1 MGLKNAGVS
10 HIALVE
16 WNHDACNTLRRNFDP
31 AIVHEGDVRD
41 FNFSSYSDVDIIA
54 GGPPCQPFSLGG
66 KANGYNDRRD
76 MFPAATASI
85 RALKPKAFVFENVKG
100 LLRKSFADYFKY
112 ILLQLEYPGFV
123 LPYADWRQNFHALH
137 EYDKTGSAEKDYDVS
152 FFLVNTANYGVPQI
166 RERVIIVGIR
176 RDMNVKWEFPKPTH
190 SKDALLWNM
199 FVTGEYWR
207 VHGKE
212 NYLPE
217 SIAKETAKRLEAKYG
232 ISAPALA
239 PWETVRDAIEGI
251 EETAGEGKMRDGARE
266 YPGHTGSLIDWPSKT
281 IKAGAHGV
289 PGGEN
294 MLKLPDGSVRYYSVA
309 EAKRIQ
315 TFPDEYAIEGSWTEA
330 MRQLGNAVPVKLA
343 TRIAESVIAALTPTE
358 EKAPFAPQTLRVP
371 QFCNSPVNNSLAV

>member
-31 AIVHEGDVRD
+31 AIVHEEDVRD
-41 FNFSSYSDVDIIA
+41 FDFSSYSDVDIIA

-85 RALKPKAFVFENVKG
+85 RTLKPKAFIFENVKG

-112 ILLQLEYPGFV
+112 ILLQLEYPDFV

-137 EYDKTGSAEKDYDVS
+137 EYDKTGRTEKEYDVS
-152 FFLVNTANYGVPQI
+152 FSLVNTANYGVPQI

-176 RDMNVKWEFPKPTH
+176 KDMNVKWEFPKPTH

-207 VHGKE
+207 THDKE
-212 NYLPE
+212 NYFPD
-217 SIAKETAKRLEAKYG
+217 SIAKETIKRLKAKYG
-232 ISAPALA
+232 VFAPTLA

-251 EETAGEGKMRDGARE
+251 GKTSGERELRDGARE

-294 MLKLPDGSVRYYSVA
+294 MLKLPDGRVRYYSVA

-343 TRIAESVIAALTPTE
+343 TRIAESVITALSSTE
-358 EKAPFAPQTLRVP
+358 KKAPVAPQTIRMP
-371 QFCNSPVNNSLAV
+371 QYNNSLAV